1 MTTQRS
7 NAATFVGGAVLIGLG
22 LLALFSQL
30 FRDLRIWASLWPFV
44 IIGCGALF
52 FAGMFAGGKSMAGL
66 AIPGSIISVNGLM
79 LLVQNLSGRW
89 GSWSYGWTVTLASVG
104 LGIFIMGL
112 YQGDEQRRQSG
123 LKVMKV
129 AAVLFI
135 IFGAFFEVLLSRG
148 GLLGSQY
155 TFPVLLILLGGYL
168 VLSRSGLLGK
178 RQPQVEQVTPATQ
191 SEDNQP

>member
-191 SEDNQP
+191 PEDNQP

>member
-1 MTTQRS
+1 M
-7 NAATFVGGAVLIGLG
+7 LIGLG

-30 FRDLRIWASLWPFV
+30 FRDLRIWASLWPFL

-191 SEDNQP
+191 PEDNQL